1 MTHQSTFTP
10 APVPTGIIDHAGQQF
25 MADPRGAL
33 VPVTIIKPADK
44 LQDEKVRE
52 IMGWA
57 IGLSEQVSRF
67 KVHTME
73 DLAKLDGLLEQ
84 EYGLVKRG
92 NKGKGNRTYMT
103 VDGLFKVSVSVA
115 DSIDFGPELQ
125 VAKALLDECMNEWAA
140 DARPEIQAIIT
151 RAFNT
156 DKEGKINRSEIF
168 TLLRLAIEDERW
180 QRAMTAIRDAM
191 RVVGRK
197 EYVRFGMRSSPEAEW
212 SSISIDLAQA

>member
-1 MTHQSTFTP
+1 MNQSTFTP
-10 APVPTGIIDHAGQQF
+10 APVPTGIQEFNGQQY
-25 MADPRGAL
+25 MADARGAL
-33 VPVTIIKPADK
+33 VPVAVIRPADK

-57 IGLSEQVSRF
+57 LGLSAQVSRF
-67 KVHTME
+67 RDHTMA
-73 DLAKLDGLLEQ
+73 DLASLDAVLEQ

-103 VDGLFKVSVSVA
+103 VDSLFMVKVQVA
-115 DSIDFGPELQ
+115 DAIDFGPELQ
-125 VAKALLDECMNEWAA
+125 VAKGLLDECMNEWSA
-140 DARPEIQAIIT
+140 DARPEIQAIVT

-168 TLLRLAIEDERW
+168 MLLRLEIEDERW
-180 QRAMTAIRDAM
+180 QQAMRAIRDAM

-197 EYVRFGMRSSPEAEW
+197 EYVRFFMRSTPEAAW
-212 SSISIDLAQA
+212 SSVTIDLAQA